1 MVLQSTRL
9 LLLPVLQSTAPA
21 DLLPYD
27 YLVTMEDEWIQEH
40 VEFSDELATEAWE
53 RFAEDRG
60 IYDCS
65 EDSRWYDC

>member
-40 VEFSDELATEAWE
+40 VEVSEELAFEAWE

>member
-40 VEFSDELATEAWE
+40 VEFSDELAFEAWE